1 MNVTAMS
8 LEQVRQRGIAA
19 LAKELGPVGMIRF
32 LQQYESGSG
41 DYSQD
46 RHQWL
51 PDDMQTIMAAIRERT
66 QK

>member
-1 MNVTAMS
+1 MNVAAMS
-8 LEQVRQRGIAA
+8 LEQLRRHGIAV

-41 DYSQD
+41 DYTED

-51 PDDMQTIMAAIRERT
+51 PDDVHAIVAAIRERT
-66 QK
+66 KE

>member
-1 MNVTAMS
+1 MNVAAMS